1 MERMISR
8 TTSLDPSKLMN
19 INRRV
24 NFELESVDENVN
36 DTSRYTKQQSF
47 DLPSSAEYFKQKQRQ
62 KRQQK
67 KQQQQQPRLQRQ
79 SKLKTHSE
87 IIDEVEEDNETS
99 SSTPPR
105 DEQQVTSTIE
115 EHGTPAKI
123 EKGGRK
129 NSSSKKQKGRKTHSE
144 IVDDVEEEQNAT
156 TSTTNQN
163 EEEEEEEEV
172 EENIAAY
179 YEENNED
186 SDDEY
191 EDDYD
196 NVGSPVDPDLE
207 VLNRAP
213 ANINFEY
220 KSFIRL
226 RNIIYLALLLRKNP
240 SLRKYRFHYLQEM
253 KRREAAMK
261 SRVQSSSE
269 LFNEKFEKLKQKLNW
284 RNFNLFK
291 SSSTG
296 TSSTDTSQPPNG
308 DDDFPSTPTDN
319 GNNEPLVRPSRVRT
333 SSL

>member
-1 MERMISR
+1 MISR

-19 INRRV
+19 VNRRV
-24 NFELESVDENVN
+24 NFELESIDENVN

-47 DLPSSAEYFKQKQRQ
+47 DLPSSSEYFKQKQRQ

-67 KQQQQQPRLQRQ
+67 KQQQQPRLQRQ

-105 DEQQVTSTIE
+105 DEQQVSSTLE

-144 IVDDVEEEQNAT
+144 IVDDIEEEQNAT
-156 TSTTNQN
+156 TSTTNQI
-163 EEEEEEEEV
+163 EEEV
-172 EENIAAY
+172 EKVEEVEEDIAAY

-191 EDDYD
+191 EDDYE
-196 NVGSPVDPDLE
+196 NVGSPVDPNDLE

-220 KSFIRL
+220 KSFLRL

-261 SRVQSSSE
+261 SRVQSSGE

-296 TSSTDTSQPPNG
+296 TSSTDTSQPPNV

-319 GNNEPLVRPSRVRT
+319 GNNEPLVRSSRVRT

>member
-1 MERMISR
+1 M
-8 TTSLDPSKLMN
+8 P
-19 INRRV
+19 
-24 NFELESVDENVN
+24 
-36 DTSRYTKQQSF
+36 
-47 DLPSSAEYFKQKQRQ
+47 
-62 KRQQK
+62 
-67 KQQQQQPRLQRQ
+67 
-79 SKLKTHSE
+79 
-87 IIDEVEEDNETS
+87 TS

-105 DEQQVTSTIE
+105 DEQQVSSTIE

-163 EEEEEEEEV
+163 VEEEEEEV

-220 KSFIRL
+220 KSFLRL

-291 SSSTG
+291 IDG
-296 TSSTDTSQPPNG
+296 
-308 DDDFPSTPTDN
+308 
-319 GNNEPLVRPSRVRT
+319 LIK
-333 SSL
+333 